1 MILKEIEQLYKIS
14 RVPFDKARGK
24 CVKLLIKLR
33 QTNEFDGQFDAF
45 ALTIKRDFFRK
56 MKKEEK
62 NPV

>member
-1 MILKEIEQLYKIS
+1 MDIENNLKAQ
-14 RVPFDKARGK
+14 GK
-24 CVKLLIKLR
+24 CVKLLKLH

-45 ALTIKRDFFRK
+45 ALTIKRDFFGK

>member
-1 MILKEIEQLYKIS
+1 MDIENNL
-14 RVPFDKARGK
+14 KARGK
-24 CVKLLIKLR
+24 CVKLH

-45 ALTIKRDFFRK
+45 ALTIKRDFFGK